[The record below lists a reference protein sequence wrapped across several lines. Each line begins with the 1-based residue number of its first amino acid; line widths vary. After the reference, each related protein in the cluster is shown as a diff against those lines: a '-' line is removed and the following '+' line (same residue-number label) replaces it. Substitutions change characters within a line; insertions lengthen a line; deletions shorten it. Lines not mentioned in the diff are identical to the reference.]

1 MNIKNIK
8 SKIETEIFFV
18 QQKEL
23 FLAQRLK
30 PNMNRNHFIVLIFS
44 LLALSLNAQN
54 YNYTLSDD
62 SLVNHYASKKR
73 VYYAERTELKPKI
86 DGKLDDA
93 CWQKTGNWQGGF
105 IQQQPNQAK
114 PPSQETEIKILY
126 DNTYLYVAIINY
138 DNEPEKMRPVLG
150 RRDELNGDMAGIA
163 IDSYFDK
170 QTAFE
175 FNLTAAGQKVDI
187 MHLGEYGW
195 DFNWDAV
202 WDGKSTVGDSAWY
215 AEMRIP
221 FSQLRYSNKKEHVWG
236 MHIWRWIDRLKE
248 EDQWKLI
255 PIDAPAMVYIFGELR
270 GIKDIP
276 YKRNFEILPYAKTK
290 YVSDARDKLNY
301 GVGLDGKIGVTSD
314 FTLDYTVNPDFGQV
328 EADPSVLNLTS
339 YEVYY
344 DEKRP
349 FFLEGNNIL
358 EYGLSR
364 DLLFYSRRIGQSPE
378 YQPVIGEEETLV
390 YPDQTSILNALK
402 LTGKN
407 REGFSMGIINSM
419 TAKENATIYSGDDK
433 SLEVIEPFTN
443 YFIGRAKQDFN
454 EGKTV
459 LGGMITSTIRNIK
472 AEHLDFLPDNS
483 VVGGLDFQHNW
494 LNRKYFV
501 DAKSFFSRVNGTSA
515 AISDLQLNSRHLF
528 QRNDADHL
536 EYDPDNTS
544 LQGWGGEL
552 SGGKRS
558 GKLRLTGS
566 LEWRS
571 PGVDLN
577 DVGYM
582 RQADFIEEEVNLV
595 YRVNKPK
602 GILLS
607 YYFDLEH
614 KHRWSYGGESV
625 TDEINSHAR
634 FQFSNLWKLDLLLN
648 RTFNELDTRQL
659 RGGPALRIGGN
670 TVAEFFV
677 QTNTSKNLFFG
688 AGAEFGAWDDKISQ
702 NSDYIFHAQW
712 LINNRFN
719 IAWRTSYQKEI
730 DCNQYVKR
738 TTVNESKQYIV
749 GEIHRHTIYSTLR
762 AEIFVTPELSFQYY
776 GSPYASTGD
785 YQNYRRVNESRESEL
800 NKRYEQLNIEDQLL
814 VDQNNNIYHN
824 FKTWNPDFNFQEFRS
839 NFVARWEYKTGST
852 VYFVWTNN
860 RTRYESSYE
869 SSILDSFRGISR
881 VAAQNAFMIK
891 ISYWFSL

>member
-1 MNIKNIK
+1 
-8 SKIETEIFFV
+8 
-18 QQKEL
+18 
-23 FLAQRLK
+23 
-30 PNMNRNHFIVLIFS
+30 MNRKHFIFLFFGLIVLSGFS
-44 LLALSLNAQN
+44 QELN
-54 YNYTLSDD
+54 YSLSDD
-62 SLVNHYASKKR
+62 SLVNHHASRKR

-86 DGKLDDA
+86 DGRLDDL
-93 CWQKTGNWQGGF
+93 CWQNTGTWQGDF

-114 PPSQETEIKILY
+114 PPSQETQIKILY
-126 DNTYLYVAIINY
+126 DNTFLYVAIICY
-138 DNEPEKMRPVLG
+138 DNEPEKIRPVLG
-150 RRDELNGDMAGIA
+150 RRDDLNGDMAGIA
-163 IDSYFDK
+163 LDSYYDK

-175 FNLTAAGQKVDI
+175 FNLTAAGQKVDL

-202 WDGKSTVGDSAWY
+202 WDGKSSVGDSAWY

-221 FSQLRYSNKKEHVWG
+221 FSQLRYANKEEHVWG

-276 YKRNFEILPYAKTK
+276 YKRNFEVLPYAKAK
-290 YVSDARDKLNY
+290 YISDTRDKWNY
-301 GVGLDGKIGVTSD
+301 GIGLDGKIGVSSD

-339 YEVYY
+339 YEVFY

-358 EYGLSR
+358 EYGLNR
-364 DLLFYSRRIGQSPE
+364 DLLFYSRRIGQAPGYE
-378 YQPVIGEEETLV
+378 PWLEEGETMV
-390 YPDQTSILNALK
+390 YPDQTLILNAFK

-407 REGFSMGIINSM
+407 RKGFSMGIINSM
-419 TAKENATIYSGDDK
+419 TAKEEAIIYSGEDK
-433 SLEVIEPFTN
+433 NSEVIEPFTN

-454 EGKTV
+454 DGQTV
-459 LGGMITSTIRNIK
+459 LGGMVTSTLRNIK
-472 AEHLDFLPDNS
+472 HEQLEFLPDNS
-483 VVGGLDFQHNW
+483 IVGGLDFQHNW
-494 LNRKYFV
+494 LNRKYYV
-501 DAKSFFSRVNGTSA
+501 DVKSFFSRVNGSSE
-515 AISDLQLNSRHLF
+515 AISDLQRNSRHLY
-528 QRNDADHL
+528 QRADADYL
-536 EYDPDNTS
+536 EFDPDKTG
-544 LQGWGGEL
+544 LQGWGGEF

-558 GKLRLTGS
+558 GKLRLTGT

-582 RQADFIEEEVNLV
+582 RQADFIEEEVNLL

-602 GILLS
+602 GILMS
-607 YYFDLEH
+607 YYFDVEH
-614 KHRWSYGGESV
+614 EHRWSWGGES
-625 TDEINSHAR
+625 INHQLNGHGR
-634 FQFSNLWKLDLLLN
+634 FQFSNLWKLDLLYR
-648 RTFNELDTRQL
+648 RTFDELDTRQL

-670 TVAEFFV
+670 HSTEFFL
-677 QTNTSKNLFFG
+677 QTNTSKDLFFG
-688 AGAEFGAWDDKISQ
+688 AGAEFDYWDDRIS
-702 NSDYIFHAQW
+702 NSENYTFHVQW

-719 IAWRTSYQKEI
+719 IAWRTSYHKEV
-730 DCNQYVKR
+730 DFNQYVKQ
-738 TTVNESKQYIV
+738 TTINNNREYVV
-749 GEIHRHTIYSTLR
+749 GEIHRQTIYSTLR

-785 YQNYRRVNESRESEL
+785 YQNYRRVNQSRENAINL
-800 NKRYEQLNIEDQLL
+800 RYENLKIEQDQFL
-814 VDQNNNIYHN
+814 VDQQQNIYHN

-852 VYFVWTNN
+852 AYFVWTNN
-860 RTRYESSYE
+860 RTRYESNYE
-869 SSILDSFRGISR
+869 ASILDSFSGISK